1 MSALIKRRQ
10 AGLLA
15 GLGISVLLAK
25 PARATGTAGAAA
37 ATADPERALLDI
49 DPTKFSRPTTIDN
62 RWLPLR
68 PRTQLVYEGSVAED
82 GKRLAQRVVFTVTEL
97 VKTINGMQ
105 VAIVHETDIKDGKL
119 EEQELI
125 FFAQDDSG
133 NLWHLGQISEVY
145 DEGQFAGGVAWM
157 VGHLRGA
164 KAGIIVQADP
174 RPNTPSYSQGYAPPP
189 YHWTDR
195 GRVRRVGGNTT
206 VPAGTFGPLLLVEE
220 FSDTEPG
227 AIQLKYYAQGFGL
240 VRVGWAGDD
249 PRREVLE
256 LVRVTELG
264 PEAMAEVHA
273 EAFAIEGRAYV
284 YASTAPAQR
293 RAA

>member
-1 MSALIKRRQ
+1 MPDMKGERRKPPVWGSRRNPDSGTVPHSRF
-10 AGLLA
+10 ARRRMTDNLA
-15 GLGISVLLAK
+15 SYLFNLVKNFS
-25 PARATGTAGAAA
+25 TGTDHRPGG
-37 ATADPERALLDI
+37 TIYEQIDSFIADIRE
-49 DPTKFSRPTTIDN
+49 
-62 RWLPLR
+62 
-68 PRTQLVYEGSVAED
+68 
-82 GKRLAQRVVFTVTEL
+82 VTL
-97 VKTINGMQ
+97 NPG
-105 VAIVHETDIKDGKL
+105 
-119 EEQELI
+119 
-125 FFAQDDSG
+125 
-133 NLWHLGQISEVY
+133 
-145 DEGQFAGGVAWM
+145 
-157 VGHLRGA
+157 R
-164 KAGIIVQADP
+164 QADP

-227 AIQLKYYAQGFGL
+227 AIQLKYYAQGVGL